1 MQLLG
6 QVALGSD
13 ILRLATLLQ
22 SEPPQL
28 NLKVELAMFAA
39 VHAVLLY
46 LAGLLLDDL
55 LVKFLWEI
63 CTQY

>member
-46 LAGLLLDDL
+46 LAGLLLDD
-55 LVKFLWEI
+55 
-63 CTQY
+63 

>member
-39 VHAVLLY
+39 VHAVLLC
-46 LAGLLLDDL
+46 LAGLLLDD
-55 LVKFLWEI
+55 
-63 CTQY
+63 